1 MKYLI
6 FQGNPSPGNKKRYRT
21 SDICKGD
28 YGPGNA
34 DGKKAESQNH
44 TGERKTDPNYIQGFP
59 DLLTLSG
66 KHWAALECKRKEH
79 AHVQPNQEYYID
91 ILDRMSFASFIT
103 PEMKEEVLNAMER
116 SFQS

>member
-1 MKYLI
+1 MLESE
-6 FQGNPSPGNKKRYRT
+6 FQGKLIKEIKERFPG
-21 SDICKGD
+21 
-28 YGPGNA
+28 A
-34 DGKKAESQNH
+34 VVL
-44 TGERKTDPNYIQGFP
+44 KTDPNYIQGFP
-59 DLLTLSG
+59 DILMLWD